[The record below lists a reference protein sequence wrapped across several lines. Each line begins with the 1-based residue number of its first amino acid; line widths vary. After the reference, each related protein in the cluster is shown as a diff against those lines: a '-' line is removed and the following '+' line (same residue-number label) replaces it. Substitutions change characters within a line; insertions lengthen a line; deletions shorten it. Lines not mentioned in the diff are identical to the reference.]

1 MSNKDALVQV
11 IHDSISIAQ
20 DCDYMDSSELV
31 ESLRL
36 LATQTAILAN
46 CIIEMQ
52 NKTNKA
58 NPQIKTATVDGMKI
72 QYKDYG
78 KHVGIKSV
86 TEDRSIIT

>member
-1 MSNKDALVQV
+1 MSNKDTLVQV

-46 CIIEMQ
+46 CMIEMQ

>member
-1 MSNKDALVQV
+1 MSNKDTLVQV

-31 ESLRL
+31 ESLRI

-46 CIIEMQ
+46 CMIEMQ
-52 NKTNKA
+52 NKSIKS

-78 KHVGIKSV
+78 NRVGIKSV
-86 TEDRSIIT
+86 TEDSSIIT

>member
-1 MSNKDALVQV
+1 MSNKDTLVQV

-46 CIIEMQ
+46 CMIEMQ
-52 NKTNKA
+52 NKSSKA

-78 KHVGIKSV
+78 NSVGIKSV

>member
-1 MSNKDALVQV
+1 MSNKDTLVQV

-31 ESLRL
+31 EYLRL

>member
-1 MSNKDALVQV
+1 MSNKDTLVQV

-46 CIIEMQ
+46 CMIEMQ
-52 NKTNKA
+52 NKSSKA

-78 KHVGIKSV
+78 NRVGIKSV

>member
-1 MSNKDALVQV
+1 MSNKDTLVQV

-31 ESLRL
+31 ESLRI

-58 NPQIKTATVDGMKI
+58 NQQIKTATVDGMKI

-78 KHVGIKSV
+78 NRVGIKSV

>member
-1 MSNKDALVQV
+1 MSNKDTLVQV

-46 CIIEMQ
+46 CMIEMQ
-52 NKTNKA
+52 NKSIKA

-78 KHVGIKSV
+78 NRVGIKSV

>member
-1 MSNKDALVQV
+1 MSNKDTLVQV

-46 CIIEMQ
+46 CMIEMQ
-52 NKTNKA
+52 NKSNKA

-72 QYKDYG
+72 QYKDYE

>member
-1 MSNKDALVQV
+1 MSNKDTLVQV

-46 CIIEMQ
+46 CMIEVQ

-86 TEDRSIIT
+86 TEDSSIIT

>member
-1 MSNKDALVQV
+1 MSNKDTLVQV

-46 CIIEMQ
+46 CMIEMQ
-52 NKTNKA
+52 NKTNNA

>member
-1 MSNKDALVQV
+1 MSNKDTLVQV

-46 CIIEMQ
+46 CMIEMQ
-52 NKTNKA
+52 NKSSKT

>member
-1 MSNKDALVQV
+1 MSNKDTLVQV
-11 IHDSISIAQ
+11 VHDSISIAQ

-31 ESLRL
+31 ESLRI

-46 CIIEMQ
+46 CMIDMQ
-52 NKTNKA
+52 NKSNKA

-78 KHVGIKSV
+78 NRVGIKSV

>member
-1 MSNKDALVQV
+1 MSNKDTLVQV

-31 ESLRL
+31 ESLRI

-46 CIIEMQ
+46 CMIEMQ
-52 NKTNKA
+52 NKSIKA

-78 KHVGIKSV
+78 NRVGIKSV
-86 TEDRSIIT
+86 TEDSSIIT

>member
-1 MSNKDALVQV
+1 MSNKDTLVQV

-46 CIIEMQ
+46 CMIEMQ
-52 NKTNKA
+52 NKSSKA

-78 KHVGIKSV
+78 KQVGIKSV